1 MGSVGRVVE
10 REIQLSTEQ
19 IIMIR
24 QSLVLA
30 TVITL
35 STSQSAHSHQYQ
47 INDGG
52 RRRFAR
58 RVITGM
64 EPSDRNVLGR
74 DDRSSR
80 REFSPIFDF
89 NSPYLMID
97 SEKFTVLPAVPN
109 PINQRSQKSLSSNNN
124 QNFLFPSTS
133 NLKPIP
139 AVPPRKTTTK
149 KPRECKTRPFLP
161 RFLYLLLLLHLLPHL
176 HLHQVG
182 RGPGERSGRSLR
194 SVTVVVSRSS
204 VYRWEIRQ
212 NTRLV
217 RIVVEISVV
226 YEWIIITNNIHSDRR
241 Q

>member
-109 PINQRSQKSLSSNNN
+109 LINQRSQKSLSSNNN

-149 KPRECKTRPFLP
+149 KTQESAKPDHFFQDSCNSSSSTSSPTSISNSEILLRKKFKKCHGRCVQKFCLP
-161 RFLYLLLLLHLLPHL
+161 
-176 HLHQVG
+176 VG
-182 RGPGERSGRSLR
+182 
-194 SVTVVVSRSS
+194 
-204 VYRWEIRQ
+204 
-212 NTRLV
+212 N
-217 RIVVEISVV
+217 
-226 YEWIIITNNIHSDRR
+226 
-241 Q
+241 

>member
-109 PINQRSQKSLSSNNN
+109 LINQRSQKSLSSNNN

-149 KPRECKTRPFLP
+149 KPKRVQNPTISSKIPVSPPPPPPPSSGPEPRREERKKFKKCHGRCVQKFCLP
-161 RFLYLLLLLHLLPHL
+161 VGNLAK
-176 HLHQVG
+176 HQACQDSC
-182 RGPGERSGRSLR
+182 RDICSL
-194 SVTVVVSRSS
+194 
-204 VYRWEIRQ
+204 
-212 NTRLV
+212 
-217 RIVVEISVV
+217 
-226 YEWIIITNNIHSDRR
+226 
-241 Q
+241 

>member
-1 MGSVGRVVE
+1 MGSVCRGVE
-10 REIQLSTEQ
+10 RGRAEQ
-19 IIMIR
+19 IIIMIR

-30 TVITL
+30 TVITI
-35 STSQSAHSHQYQ
+35 SYSQSPYSQQYQ

-64 EPSDRNVLGR
+64 EPSDRNILGR

-97 SEKFTVLPAVPN
+97 SQKFTVLPAVPSL
-109 PINQRSQKSLSSNNN
+109 INQGSQKSLNSNNN

-139 AVPPRKTTTK
+139 AVPPQKKTTK
-149 KPRECKTRPFLP
+149 KPKRVQNPTISSRIPVTPPPPPPPPPPSSPPETVRKPTDLSSRREERKKFKKCHGRCVQKFCLPVGTLAKHQACQDSCKDIC
-161 RFLYLLLLLHLLPHL
+161 
-176 HLHQVG
+176 
-182 RGPGERSGRSLR
+182 SL
-194 SVTVVVSRSS
+194 
-204 VYRWEIRQ
+204 
-212 NTRLV
+212 
-217 RIVVEISVV
+217 
-226 YEWIIITNNIHSDRR
+226 
-241 Q
+241 